1 MVPRRITKDHVATGV
16 SLGRETMDRVR
27 EYHSRIENFFW
38 KTEGRRHSFS
48 DTFEL
53 LVKAGLEV
61 LGAEDFD
68 EVIDA
73 ARKREIP
80 EQVRERARIRRAGVL
95 GGLSDEEVEALLKK
109 ARRMR

>member
-1 MVPRRITKDHVATGV
+1 MPRKITKDHVATGV

-27 EYHSRIENFFW
+27 DYHSRIEDFFW
-38 KTEGRRHSFS
+38 KTEGRRVSFS

-68 EVIDA
+68 EVIESIR
-73 ARKREIP
+73 ARKIP
-80 EQVRERARIRRAGVL
+80 AGIKERARVRRAGAL
-95 GGLSDEEVEALLKK
+95 GALTDSEVEELLAK
-109 ARRMR
+109 AKRMN